1 MCKSVAGYSHL
12 YPTRSPRLKSLS
24 KKLAKRCKQV
34 EIQDP
39 LVIELGEIASGD
51 IEYLAMIKDIE
62 DNIPSK
68 DLSEESELRQL
79 AASRED
85 IKVIQLG
92 RGLRL
97 IVRGES
103 EILIPKSARTKLK
116 QNLHLVHSGPESML
130 FQAKK
135 KIFWPGLKKDLRRNI
150 MKNVKNAGFTRKVRQ
165 IQKMKSVLRTS
176 LT

>member
-1 MCKSVAGYSHL
+1 
-12 YPTRSPRLKSLS
+12 
-24 KKLAKRCKQV
+24 
-34 EIQDP
+34 
-39 LVIELGEIASGD
+39 
-51 IEYLAMIKDIE
+51 MIKDIE

-116 QNLHLVHSGPESML
+116 QNLRKNLVFRSMILVHLQGS
-130 FQAKK
+130 
-135 KIFWPGLKKDLRRNI
+135 
-150 MKNVKNAGFTRKVRQ
+150 
-165 IQKMKSVLRTS
+165 
-176 LT
+176 